1 MEIRTGCLILT
12 AALAL
17 SAAGCGGSSK
27 GESTMPGGMGA
38 SNQANLPKVD
48 PSLCDTDGKRVE
60 TFDLNQDNNPDVWK
74 LYAQVEEDGTNVD
87 VLTCKQVDYDH
98 DGDKDYV
105 ATYDRTGALVSES
118 FDFTFDGKFDA
129 TRYYDKKTGQVYMVQ
144 RDIDHNQKPDTWE
157 KYDTQGQLES
167 IERDRNGDSKPDL
180 WEQYQK
186 GDLLAILYDED
197 FDGKVDRK
205 QSSRPTPEA
214 PATPAPPSG
223 SSTDQGA
230 TGADQGAAPAS
241 NTTPPADETPAA
253 PAAKPAKPAK
263 PAK

>member
-17 SAAGCGGSSK
+17 LPAAACGGASK
-27 GESTMPGGMGA
+27 GESTMPDGMGA

-60 TFDLNQDNNPDVWK
+60 TFDLNQDNKPDVWK
-74 LYAQVEEDGTNVD
+74 LYQQVEEDGTNVD

-98 DGDKDYV
+98 DGQKDYV

-129 TRYYDKKTGQVYMVQ
+129 TRYYDKKSGQVYMVQ
-144 RDIDHNQKPDTWE
+144 RDIDHNQKADTWE
-157 KYDTQGQLES
+157 KYDLQGQLES
-167 IERDRNGDSKPDL
+167 IERDRNGDGKPDL

-186 GDLLAILYDED
+186 GDLLAILYDDD

-214 PATPAPPSG
+214 APSTPAPPAG
-223 SSTDQGA
+223 SSTTDQGA
-230 TGADQGAAPAS
+230 ATTDSGTTPPA
-241 NTTPPADETPAA
+241 NTTPPADETPT
-253 PAAKPAKPAK
+253 AKPAK
-263 PAK
+263 